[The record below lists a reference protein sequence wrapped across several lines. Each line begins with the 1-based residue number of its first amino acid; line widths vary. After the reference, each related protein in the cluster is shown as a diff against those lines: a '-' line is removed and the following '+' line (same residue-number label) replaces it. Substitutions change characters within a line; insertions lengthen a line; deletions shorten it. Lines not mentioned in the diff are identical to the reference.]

1 MTKSEEGS
9 LAHIRRVRHEISEEV
24 GHDPRRLV
32 DYYIGLQDLHAGRLL
47 ETVAPKAKPEIPPHN
62 LALEPTA
69 RN

>member
-1 MTKSEEGS
+1 MSKSEEGS
-9 LAHIRRVRHEISEEV
+9 LAYIRRVRHEISGEF

-32 DYYIGLQDLHAGRLL
+32 DYYLGLQEFHADRLL
-47 ETVAPKAKPEIPPHN
+47 ETVAPKEKSETPPHN